1 MQFGAAAQRATVWLN
16 GKRLGEHEGGF
27 TPFAF
32 EVTGVVRPR
41 DNSIVVKVDN
51 TRRADALPALN
62 TDWWNYGGL
71 TRGVRL
77 VETPRVFVRDAVVQ
91 LAKENTSVVRAS
103 VRLDGARA
111 PVKVTVE
118 IPEVHAGYTTMT
130 DDHGNARFEFGATLA
145 PWSPETP
152 RLYDV
157 VIRTGDDRVQD
168 RVGFRTVATRG
179 PDILLNGKPIFL
191 RGISLHEEALGR
203 GGRATTRAQA
213 EALLNLAK
221 ELGCNFVRLA
231 HYPHGDEMTR
241 AADRLGLL
249 VWSEIPVYWTI
260 AWSNVGTLATARA
273 QLAEEIARDHNRASV
288 ILWSV
293 GNETPVSEARN
304 QFLRTLVE
312 DVRAADDTRLVTA
325 ALEHRAVDAR
335 THVLDDPLGV
345 ALDVLGLNEY
355 VGWYDGLPGEVRH
368 AGLAVRLQQTDHRQ
382 RIRGRR
388 EGRPARRRADAVLG
402 GIPGRRLPPSDRHAE
417 EDPVAARPV
426 AVDPGRLP
434 LAAAPAARRAGRV
447 EPQGPGRRR
456 RHEEAGVRRAARR
469 LPRVAR
475 PCAGGRCRAMMRR
488 RMSRSIVAASLL
500 VVLAAGCAPFDPP
513 PPAPIRPTDRNV
525 VVAWTIEEGLYDNG
539 LARATEII
547 QFRYQGGAD
556 DGVTEIQDYGRLY
569 RGDQRPR
576 KPTIYRRHLTSQ
588 EMEQLQHVLAALEL
602 PDLERRQEKPEL
614 VPWTMWGIASPSR
627 AHAVL
632 PAAARR
638 MARRRRRAQLFGLL
652 ESYRRDARLHPDAK

>member
-1 MQFGAAAQRATVWLN
+1 VAPLRLTLLLCGFCIFGAATASRPGRAATAEPSALAFTDGRAGISLDGAWHVIVDPYDNGSLDYRSQPRRHGYFDDARPRDKSDLVEYDFARSPTLQVPGDWNTQRAELLYYEGTTWYQRRFDAALHPGGRAFVQFGAAAQRATVWVN

-32 EVTGVVRPR
+32 EVTGLLRPR

-91 LAKENTSVVRAS
+91 LAKENGSVVRAS
-103 VRLDGARA
+103 VRLDGAHA

-118 IPEVHAGYTTMT
+118 IPEAHAGATILT

-145 PWSPETP
+145 AWSPETP

-157 VIRTGDDRVQD
+157 VVRTADDRVQD

-260 AWSNVGTLATARA
+260 AWSNVSTLATARA
-273 QLAEEIARDHNRASV
+273 QLGEEIARDHNRASV

-304 QFLRTLVE
+304 QFLRALV
-312 DVRAADDTRLVTA
+312 DGVRAADDTRLVTA

-335 THVLDDPLGV
+335 THVLDDPLGA

-355 VGWYDGLPGEVRH
+355 VGWYDGLPAKCDTLAWRSSYNKPIIVSEFGADAK
-368 AGLAVRLQQTDHRQ
+368 AGLHGDALTRFSEEYQ
-382 RIRGRR
+382 
-388 EGRPARRRADAVLG
+388 ADV
-402 GIPGRRLPPSDRHAE
+402 
-417 EDPVAARPV
+417 
-426 AVDPGRLP
+426 
-434 LAAAPAARRAGRV
+434 
-447 EPQGPGRRR
+447 
-456 RHEEAGVRRAARR
+456 
-469 LPRVAR
+469 
-475 PCAGGRCRAMMRR
+475 
-488 RMSRSIVAASLL
+488 
-500 VVLAAGCAPFDPP
+500 
-513 PPAPIRPTDRNV
+513 
-525 VVAWTIEEGLYDNG
+525 
-539 LARATEII
+539 
-547 QFRYQGGAD
+547 
-556 DGVTEIQDYGRLY
+556 
-569 RGDQRPR
+569 
-576 KPTIYRRHLTSQ
+576 YRRQIAMLKKIPSLRGLSPWILVDFRSPRRPLPGVQDGWNRKGLVGEDGTKKQ
-588 EMEQLQHVLAALEL
+588 AFGVLRDAYRAWPAL
-602 PDLERRQEKPEL
+602 
-614 VPWTMWGIASPSR
+614 A
-627 AHAVL
+627 
-632 PAAARR
+632 PAAAR
-638 MARRRRRAQLFGLL
+638 
-652 ESYRRDARLHPDAK
+652 

>member
-1 MQFGAAAQRATVWLN
+1 VARLRAILLLCALTATATSGPARAATAEPSALAFSDGRAGVSLDGAWHDIVDPYDNGSLDYRSQPRPHGYFDDARPRDKSDLVEYDFARSPTLQVPGDWNTQRAELLYYEGTIWYQRRFDAALHAGSRAFVQFGAAAQRATVWLN

-71 TRGVRL
+71 TRSVRL
-77 VETPRVFVRDAVVQ
+77 IETPRVFVRDAVIQ
-91 LAKENTSVVRAS
+91 LAKENASVVRAS

-118 IPEVHAGYTTMT
+118 IPEVHAGFTGMT
-130 DDHGNARFEFGATLA
+130 DDRGNARFEFGATLA
-145 PWSPETP
+145 PWSPEAP

-179 PDILLNGKPIFL
+179 PDILLNGTPIFL

-260 AWSNVGTLATARA
+260 AWSNVGTLASARA

-293 GNETPVSEARN
+293 GNETPVSQARN

-325 ALEHRAVDAR
+325 ALEHRAVDTR

-355 VGWYDGLPGEVRH
+355 VGWYDGLPAKCDTLTWRSAYGKPIIVSEFGADAK
-368 AGLAVRLQQTDHRQ
+368 AGLHGDALTRFSEEYQAEVYRRQ
-382 RIRGRR
+382 IAMLKKIPTLRGLSPWILVDFRSPRR
-388 EGRPARRRADAVLG
+388 PLPGVQDGWNRKGLVGDDGTKKQAFGVLRDAYRSWTAPSPAL
-402 GIPGRRLPPSDRHAE
+402 
-417 EDPVAARPV
+417 
-426 AVDPGRLP
+426 
-434 LAAAPAARRAGRV
+434 APAA
-447 EPQGPGRRR
+447 
-456 RHEEAGVRRAARR
+456 
-469 LPRVAR
+469 
-475 PCAGGRCRAMMRR
+475 
-488 RMSRSIVAASLL
+488 
-500 VVLAAGCAPFDPP
+500 
-513 PPAPIRPTDRNV
+513 
-525 VVAWTIEEGLYDNG
+525 
-539 LARATEII
+539 
-547 QFRYQGGAD
+547 
-556 DGVTEIQDYGRLY
+556 
-569 RGDQRPR
+569 
-576 KPTIYRRHLTSQ
+576 
-588 EMEQLQHVLAALEL
+588 
-602 PDLERRQEKPEL
+602 
-614 VPWTMWGIASPSR
+614 
-627 AHAVL
+627 
-632 PAAARR
+632 AAAR
-638 MARRRRRAQLFGLL
+638 
-652 ESYRRDARLHPDAK
+652 

>member
-1 MQFGAAAQRATVWLN
+1 VAPLRATLLQCALWTLGTAAASRPARAAAAEPSALAFTDGRAGVSLDGAWHVIVDPYDNGSLDYRSQPRPHGYFEDARPRDKSDLVEYDFARSPTLQVPGDWNTQRPELLYYEGTIWYQRRFDAALHPGNRAFMQFGAAAQRATVWLN

-51 TRRADALPALN
+51 TRHADALPALN

-118 IPEVHAGYTTMT
+118 IPEVHAGFTAMT
-130 DDHGNARFEFGATLA
+130 DDRGNAHFEFGATLA

-157 VIRTGDDRVQD
+157 VIRTADDRVQD

-203 GGRATTRAQA
+203 GGRATTRTQA
-213 EALLNLAK
+213 EVLLNLAK

-260 AWSNVGTLATARA
+260 AWSNVSTLATARA
-273 QLAEEIARDHNRASV
+273 QLGEEIARDHNRASV

-293 GNETPVSEARN
+293 GNETPVSEARTR
-304 QFLRTLVE
+304 FLRTLVD
-312 DVRAADDTRLVTA
+312 DVRADDDTRLVTA

-355 VGWYDGLPGEVRH
+355 VGWYDGLPPKCDTLVWRSAYNKPIIVSEFGADAK
-368 AGLAVRLQQTDHRQ
+368 AGLHGDALTRFSEEYQADVYRRQ
-382 RIRGRR
+382 IAMLKKIPSLRGLSPWILVDFRSPRR
-388 EGRPARRRADAVLG
+388 PLPGVQDGWNRKGLVGDDGTKKQAFGVLRDAYRSWNAPSPAL
-402 GIPGRRLPPSDRHAE
+402 
-417 EDPVAARPV
+417 
-426 AVDPGRLP
+426 
-434 LAAAPAARRAGRV
+434 APAA
-447 EPQGPGRRR
+447 
-456 RHEEAGVRRAARR
+456 
-469 LPRVAR
+469 
-475 PCAGGRCRAMMRR
+475 
-488 RMSRSIVAASLL
+488 
-500 VVLAAGCAPFDPP
+500 
-513 PPAPIRPTDRNV
+513 
-525 VVAWTIEEGLYDNG
+525 
-539 LARATEII
+539 
-547 QFRYQGGAD
+547 
-556 DGVTEIQDYGRLY
+556 
-569 RGDQRPR
+569 
-576 KPTIYRRHLTSQ
+576 
-588 EMEQLQHVLAALEL
+588 
-602 PDLERRQEKPEL
+602 
-614 VPWTMWGIASPSR
+614 
-627 AHAVL
+627 
-632 PAAARR
+632 AAAR
-638 MARRRRRAQLFGLL
+638 
-652 ESYRRDARLHPDAK
+652 

>member
-1 MQFGAAAQRATVWLN
+1 MAPLRATLLLCALWTLGATTASRPARAAAAEPSALAFTDGRAGVSLDGAWHVIVDPYDNGSLDYRSQPRPHGYFDDARPRDKSDLVEYDFARSPTLQVPGDWNTQRAELLYYEGTIWYERRFDAALHPGNRAFVQFGAAAQRATVWLN

-118 IPEVHAGYTTMT
+118 IPEVHAGFTAMT

-191 RGISLHEEALGR
+191 RGIALHEEALGR

-273 QLAEEIARDHNRASV
+273 QLGEEIARDHNRASV

-293 GNETPVSEARN
+293 GNETPVSERAPSSCARWS
-304 QFLRTLVE
+304 RTCAPPTTRAWSRPRWSTARRRAHARARRSAGRRAGRAGPQRVRRLVR
-312 DVRAADDTRLVTA
+312 RAARQ
-325 ALEHRAVDAR
+325 
-335 THVLDDPLGV
+335 
-345 ALDVLGLNEY
+345 
-355 VGWYDGLPGEVRH
+355 VRH
-368 AGLAVRLQQTDHRQ
+368 ARLAIRLRQADHRQ
-382 RIRGRR
+382 RIRG
-388 EGRPARRRADAVLG
+388 
-402 GIPGRRLPPSDRHAE
+402 
-417 EDPVAARPV
+417 
-426 AVDPGRLP
+426 
-434 LAAAPAARRAGRV
+434 
-447 EPQGPGRRR
+447 
-456 RHEEAGVRRAARR
+456 
-469 LPRVAR
+469 
-475 PCAGGRCRAMMRR
+475 
-488 RMSRSIVAASLL
+488 
-500 VVLAAGCAPFDPP
+500 
-513 PPAPIRPTDRNV
+513 
-525 VVAWTIEEGLYDNG
+525 
-539 LARATEII
+539 
-547 QFRYQGGAD
+547 
-556 DGVTEIQDYGRLY
+556 
-569 RGDQRPR
+569 
-576 KPTIYRRHLTSQ
+576 
-588 EMEQLQHVLAALEL
+588 
-602 PDLERRQEKPEL
+602 
-614 VPWTMWGIASPSR
+614 
-627 AHAVL
+627 
-632 PAAARR
+632 
-638 MARRRRRAQLFGLL
+638 
-652 ESYRRDARLHPDAK
+652 

>member
-1 MQFGAAAQRATVWLN
+1 VARRRATLLLCAFCTFAATTASRPARAATAEPSALAFTDGRAGVSLDGAWHVIVDPYDNGSLDYRSQPRPHGYFDDARPRDKSDLVEYDFARSPTLQVPGDWNTQRAELLYYEGTIWYQRRFDAALHPGSRAFVQFGAAAQRATVWLN

-77 VETPRVFVRDAVVQ
+77 VETPRVFVRNAVVQ

-111 PVKVTVE
+111 PVKVTIE
-118 IPEVHAGYTTMT
+118 IPEVHAGFTTMT
-130 DDHGNARFEFGATLA
+130 DEHGNARFEFGATLA

-168 RVGFRTVATRG
+168 RIGFRTVATRG

-221 ELGCNFVRLA
+221 DLGCNFVRLA

-260 AWSNVGTLATARA
+260 AWSNVTTLATARA
-273 QLAEEIARDHNRASV
+273 QLGEEIARDHNRASV

-355 VGWYDGLPGEVRH
+355 VGWYDGLPPKCDTLAWRSAYNKPIIVSEFGADAK
-368 AGLAVRLQQTDHRQ
+368 AGLHGDALTRFSEEYQADVYRRQ
-382 RIRGRR
+382 IAMLKKIPSLRGLSPWILVDFRSPRR
-388 EGRPARRRADAVLG
+388 PLPGVQDGWNRKGLVGDDGTKKQAFGVLRDAYRAWPAL
-402 GIPGRRLPPSDRHAE
+402 
-417 EDPVAARPV
+417 
-426 AVDPGRLP
+426 
-434 LAAAPAARRAGRV
+434 APAA
-447 EPQGPGRRR
+447 
-456 RHEEAGVRRAARR
+456 
-469 LPRVAR
+469 
-475 PCAGGRCRAMMRR
+475 
-488 RMSRSIVAASLL
+488 
-500 VVLAAGCAPFDPP
+500 
-513 PPAPIRPTDRNV
+513 
-525 VVAWTIEEGLYDNG
+525 
-539 LARATEII
+539 
-547 QFRYQGGAD
+547 
-556 DGVTEIQDYGRLY
+556 
-569 RGDQRPR
+569 
-576 KPTIYRRHLTSQ
+576 
-588 EMEQLQHVLAALEL
+588 
-602 PDLERRQEKPEL
+602 
-614 VPWTMWGIASPSR
+614 
-627 AHAVL
+627 
-632 PAAARR
+632 AAAR
-638 MARRRRRAQLFGLL
+638 
-652 ESYRRDARLHPDAK
+652 